1 MSSVQLAQMNLIKE
15 TSNMLKDLFLAALCL
30 FFFPAYGYATSPD
43 DVLREMVGKMKEKN
57 SPSVVVD
64 YVQWD
69 EAFANLAPKHR
80 EQMRV
85 NSPQEMKEFYRQV
98 LANPLSVMKSQL
110 QEQTKSIPVEK
121 KAEYDQYMMQMEQ
134 RLTLQ
139 QQELGRRIQQ
149 TTYEIGTAVVEGNT
163 ARVKL
168 KQTFDGKSVEEEVK
182 FVKAG
187 DTWLLPSV
195 SSMNPAPRPPQ
206 RAKNPPAEAPPVK

>member
-1 MSSVQLAQMNLIKE
+1 MNQIKGI
-15 TSNMLKDLFLAALCL
+15 SNMLKEFFLATLCL
-30 FFFPAYGYATSPD
+30 FFLPAHSRAASPD
-43 DVLREMVGKMKEKN
+43 DVLREMVGKMKDKN

-64 YVQWD
+64 YVQWAD
-69 EAFANLAPKHR
+69 AFANLSPKHK
-80 EQMRV
+80 EQMHV

-98 LANPLSVMKSQL
+98 LANPLSVMKAQL
-110 QEQTKSIPVEK
+110 EEQTKSVPVEK

-139 QQELGRRIQQ
+139 QQEIGRRIQQ
-149 TTYEIGTAVVEGNT
+149 TTYEIGEAVVEGNT

-168 KQTFDGKSVEEEVK
+168 KQTFEGKAVEEEVK

-195 SSMNPAPRPPQ
+195 SSVSPVPRGPQ
-206 RAKNPPAEAPPVK
+206 RAKTPPADASPMK